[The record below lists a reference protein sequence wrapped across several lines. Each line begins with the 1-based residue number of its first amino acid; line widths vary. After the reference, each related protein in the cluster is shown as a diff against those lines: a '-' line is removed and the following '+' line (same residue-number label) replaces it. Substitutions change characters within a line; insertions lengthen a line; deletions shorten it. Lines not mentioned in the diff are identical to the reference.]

1 MIKDSINWNDEFKN
15 AMNKYCSC
23 LFIDA
28 NLIHYKD
35 RIFQPTDKICWI
47 DITDYI
53 RTDNCV
59 GTLDKVKFCLAWLNT
74 FLVDGDNISFY
85 GVVHI
90 DDRDFDFMH
99 HTDFTS
105 YLQLKGIITQQ
116 EHNDI
121 NWEWVDVTEG
131 VPFYDLK

>member
-1 MIKDSINWNDEFKN
+1 MIKDAIYWNDEFKE
-15 AMNKYCSC
+15 ALNKYCSC

-35 RIFQPTDKICWI
+35 RIFQTTNKICRI

-53 RTDNCV
+53 RTDNGV
-59 GTLDKVKFCLAWLNT
+59 GALEKVKFCLSWLNT
-74 FLVDGDNISFY
+74 FHADGDDISFY

-90 DDRDFDFMH
+90 DDMDFDYMH

-105 YLQLKGIITQQ
+105 YIQSIGIITQK

-121 NWEWVDVTEG
+121 NFEWVDITNG
-131 VPFYDLK
+131 YPFYNLK